1 VRLYLSSFRMGDHP
15 EHLLALA
22 MRGSRGSSR
31 RAVVIAN
38 AMDDAPP
45 EVRCAGVE
53 LELAALAG
61 LGLDAAELDL
71 RGYFGPRQLLR
82 RDLAGTAVAWLRGG
96 NVFMLRYALARSG
109 ADAVLAGLLAAD
121 ALVYAGYSA
130 GSCVLSPSLRGLELV
145 DDPAAVTRAYG
156 VPPVWDGL
164 ALLTEA
170 FVPHYRS
177 PGHPET
183 AAIERVVARYRAD
196 GIPYRALHDGQA
208 LLINGPQTMI
218 I

>member
-15 EHLLALA
+15 EHLLTLI
-22 MRGSRGSSR
+22 GGDSR

-45 EVRCAGVE
+45 QVRRAGVD

-71 RGYFGPRQLLR
+71 RGYFGRRRLLR
-82 RDLAGTAVAWLRGG
+82 RDLAGISLTWLRGG

-109 ADAVLAGLLAAD
+109 ADTVLAGLLAAD
-121 ALVYAGYSA
+121 ALVWAGYSA
-130 GSCVLSPSLRGLELV
+130 GACVLSPSLRGLELV
-145 DDPAAVTRAYG
+145 DDPGAVTRAYG
-156 VPPVWDGL
+156 SPPAWDGL
-164 ALLTEA
+164 ALRTEA

-183 AAIERVVARYRAD
+183 AAIERVVARYRAE
-196 GIPYRALHDGQA
+196 GIAYRALHDGQA
-208 LLINGPQTMI
+208 LLINGPQTMLV
-218 I
+218 